1 MSTNIWVDI
10 FSSHF
15 LALLGSVKS
24 ENPLIF
30 HPATNGPTEKTI
42 AIWAYGWKNLS
53 KGSKNSS
60 LSCLGTSLLP
70 VLSMFVYFFRRK
82 LEIAKCGN
90 SNNPHDIA
98 KYTFK
103 QVLCVS
109 VTLRQL
115 SEKQTNTR
123 NLYFSDPDFLISE
136 IWGLLSMKR
145 VNKHWQYW

>member
-1 MSTNIWVDI
+1 MSTNIWVD
-10 FSSHF
+10 FLSSASAEYWPQ
-15 LALLGSVKS
+15 L
-24 ENPLIF
+24 NPEIPCF
-30 HPATNGPTEKTI
+30 VQVPINRPTEKTI

-123 NLYFSDPDFLISE
+123 NLYFSEPDFLISE